1 MGELIGFSTLNCIYF
16 ALLGVGVIY
25 AVIILITGGL
35 HEVDVPGL
43 DIDIGDVDIGGHH
56 LPEVPVHLDF
66 DHAPSFDHGDVDVPS
81 LSPITI
87 ASFVTAFGSFGL
99 LAVYLFNVSDRFSL
113 LWAAGGG
120 LVVAIIA
127 HFAFGYFLIAPQGSS
142 EITARDVMGLT
153 AEVITP
159 IPADGV
165 GQIAFVAQGRR
176 ITASARSAGG
186 VPVPKGELVSI
197 QSFTGSAAVVRPEQ
211 SSGATDKA

>member
-1 MGELIGFSTLNCIYF
+1 MSEAVGFSTLHCIYF
-16 ALLGVGVIY
+16 ALLGVGIIY
-25 AVIILITGGL
+25 ALIILITGGL

-43 DIDIGDVDIGGHH
+43 DIDVGDIDIGGHH
-56 LPEVPVHLDF
+56 LPEVPVHVDF
-66 DHAPSFDHGDVDVPS
+66 DHAPSFDHGDVDIPS
-81 LSPITI
+81 LSPVTI

-113 LWAAGGG
+113 LWAGGGG

-142 EITARDVMGLT
+142 EVTARDVIGLT

-176 ITASARSAGG
+176 VTSSARSAGG
-186 VPVPKGELVSI
+186 VPVPTGMLVSI
-197 QSFTGSAAVVRPEQ
+197 QSFTGSAAVVHPQ
-211 SSGATDKA
+211 QDSGATGEA

>member
-1 MGELIGFSTLNCIYF
+1 MGELVGFSTLNCIYF

-35 HEVDVPGL
+35 HDIDVPGL
-43 DIDIGDVDIGGHH
+43 DIDIGEIDIGGHH

-113 LWAAGGG
+113 LWAGGGG

-165 GQIAFVAQGRR
+165 GQVAFVAQGRR
-176 ITASARSAGG
+176 ITSSARSAGG
-186 VPVPKGELVSI
+186 VPIPKGELVSI

-211 SSGATDKA
+211 GSGATDKA

>member
-16 ALLGVGVIY
+16 ALLGVGIIY
-25 AVIILITGGL
+25 ALIILITGGL
-35 HEVDVPGL
+35 HEFDVPGL
-43 DIDIGDVDIGGHH
+43 DIDIGDVDIGAHH

-66 DHAPSFDHGDVDVPS
+66 DHAPSFDHGDVGVPS

-99 LAVYLFNVSDRFSL
+99 LAVYLFDVSDRFSL
-113 LWAAGGG
+113 LWAGGGG

-142 EITARDVMGLT
+142 EITARDVIGLT

-159 IPADGV
+159 IPVAGI
-165 GQIAFVAQGRR
+165 GEIAFVAQGRR
-176 ITASARSAGG
+176 ITSSARSAGG

-211 SSGATDKA
+211 GSGATDKA

>member
-16 ALLGVGVIY
+16 ALLGVGIIY
-25 AVIILITGGL
+25 AVIILITGGV

-56 LPEVPVHLDF
+56 LPEVPVHIDF

-99 LAVYLFNVSDRFSL
+99 IAVYLFNVPDRVSL
-113 LWAAGGG
+113 LWASGGG

-142 EITARDVMGLT
+142 EVTARDIIGLT

-159 IPADGV
+159 ISADGV
-165 GQIAFVAQGRR
+165 GQVAFVAQGRR
-176 ITASARSAGG
+176 VTFSARSAGG
-186 VPVPKGELVSI
+186 VPVPTGTLVSI
-197 QSFTGSAAVVRPEQ
+197 GSFTGSVAVVRPLQDSE
-211 SSGATDKA
+211 ATGEA

>member
-1 MGELIGFSTLNCIYF
+1 MGELVGFSTLNCIYF
-16 ALLGVGVIY
+16 ALLGIGIIY
-25 AVIILITGGL
+25 AVIILIAGGL
-35 HEVDVPGL
+35 HEINLPHL

-56 LPEVPVHLDF
+56 LPEIPVHLDL

-99 LAVYLFNVSDRFSL
+99 IAVYLFNVPDKISL
-113 LWAAGGG
+113 LWATGGG
-120 LVVAIIA
+120 LVVAVIA

-142 EITARDVMGLT
+142 EVTARDIIGLT

-159 IPADGV
+159 ISANGV

-176 ITASARSAGG
+176 VTFSARSAGG
-186 VPVPKGELVSI
+186 VPVSKGTFVSI
-197 QSFTGSAAVVRPEQ
+197 ESFTGSVAVVRPQ
-211 SSGATDKA
+211 QDSAATGEA